1 MSDHAFMT
9 VNATGDGEPIT
20 ARYSS
25 TTGMVVVTLGAG
37 KVFLPVLDAAELAD
51 AITAALDTY
60 TSTLLAVA

>member
-9 VNATGDGEPIT
+9 VTATPGDAAVT

-25 TTGMVVVTLGAG
+25 TTEMVVVTIGAG
-37 KVFLPVLDAAELAD
+37 RVFLPVLAAAELAD
-51 AITAALDTY
+51 AITAALDSY